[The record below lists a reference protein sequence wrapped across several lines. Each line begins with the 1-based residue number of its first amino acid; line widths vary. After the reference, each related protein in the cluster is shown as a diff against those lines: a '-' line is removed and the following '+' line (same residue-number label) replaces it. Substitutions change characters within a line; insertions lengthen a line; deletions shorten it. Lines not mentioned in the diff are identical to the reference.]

1 MTGEEIVGSIQKKFG
16 SRARDLVLKTPKRIF
31 FTIDAVEI
39 RQVAAFLFDDLK
51 MRFNIASAVD
61 EFDAFEIIYHFSK
74 DEDGILVN
82 ARVFLKDKKNP
93 RIDSILPIMRGAEWI
108 EREIHE
114 LFGVE
119 FDGHPN
125 MRPLLLPDDWPQGVY
140 PLRRD
145 FVPPKRDD
153 RGEN

>member
-1 MTGEEIVGSIQKKFG
+1 MDTQSLIKSLKDRFGERIKDVTEK
-16 SRARDLVLKTPKRIF
+16 RKRIYL
-31 FTIDAVEI
+31 TMDAKDI
-39 RQVAAFLFDDLK
+39 REAATFLFKDLG

-61 EFDAFEIIYHFSK
+61 DFDAFEILYHFSK
-74 DEDGILVN
+74 DEAGILATV
-82 ARVFLKDKKNP
+82 RVFLKDKKNP
-93 RIDSILPIMRGAEWI
+93 RIDSLLPLMRGAEWI

-114 LFGVE
+114 LFGIE

-153 RGEN
+153 RKEE